1 MWRKWPNLRK
11 EKVLWYRKTS
21 ICNDRK
27 HLQIQ
32 DYQKNEEKWWIFR
45 FLTAISC
52 QIDPSKTIRG
62 RQLYPFDFEDTYH
75 RFSQVLYQ
83 FLTFF
88 LFSFEFR
95 WLNFP
100 KVRYKQQNLKVFSS
114 RLPYFKSTNEK
125 LSIRKKVDVRVLSH
139 RFFLRKRS
147 ELKVT

>member
-1 MWRKWPNLRK
+1 MIH
-11 EKVLWYRKTS
+11 EKTS
-21 ICNDRK
+21 IFNGLK

-52 QIDPSKTIRG
+52 QIDTSKTIRG

-75 RFSQVLYQ
+75 RFSQVLYE
-83 FLTFF
+83 FFTFF

-95 WLNFP
+95 WLNLIGWTFP
-100 KVRYKQQNLKVFSS
+100 KYAKQQNLKVFHFH
-114 RLPYFKSTNEK
+114 LIFKSTNKK
-125 LSIRKKVDVRVLSH
+125 LYIRKKVDVRVLSH